1 VPREM
6 PKINAD
12 SAQSK
17 FASPTLGHSLTTLK
31 RFGTTDSK
39 LSMGATS
46 AEQALFRKLR
56 STHISP
62 THILT
67 CLVQLKMSVNRLR
80 LMQQKQS
87 ALAKQAR
94 RELAKLLDEGKEE
107 SAKIRVENIIREDLF
122 VEMLE
127 ILELYCELLLARFGL
142 LEQMYNPA
150 LVTEVDVVGRNVTLG
165 WKRLLKLLSLLLLV
179 QSQRNFKRYC
189 LEIVAVG

>member
-1 VPREM
+1 
-6 PKINAD
+6 
-12 SAQSK
+12 
-17 FASPTLGHSLTTLK
+17 
-31 RFGTTDSK
+31 
-39 LSMGATS
+39 MGATS

-142 LEQMYNPA
+142 LEQMYNPT
-150 LVTEVDVVGRNVTLG
+150 LGTEVDVVGRNVILG
-165 WKRLLKLLSLLLLV
+165 WKRLLKLSSLLPLV
-179 QSQRNFKRYC
+179 QSQRNFKRYW
-189 LEIVAVG
+189 LESVAVS